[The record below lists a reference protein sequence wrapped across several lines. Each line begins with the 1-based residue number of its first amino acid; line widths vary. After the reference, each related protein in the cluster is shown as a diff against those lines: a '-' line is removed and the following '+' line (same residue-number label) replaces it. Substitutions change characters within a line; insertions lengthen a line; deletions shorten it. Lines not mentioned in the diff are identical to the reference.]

1 MKSPENIEKD
11 ISRSTYTF
19 RNLCA
24 SAKALF
30 ETAEN
35 DNLREI
41 AKIVYDEI
49 QYSDFVSSYSVYEIN
64 EKIQTQFFEFE
75 NAINMCDEELAKA
88 LSTELL
94 KMLVKRNELC
104 KLSKKWQWG
113 ASYESQQTNRV

>member
-1 MKSPENIEKD
+1 MKSSANLEKD
-11 ISRSTYTF
+11 ISRSTFTF
-19 RNLCA
+19 RNLRA
-24 SAKALF
+24 SAKVLF

-35 DNLREI
+35 DKLREI

-49 QYSDFVSSYSVYEIN
+49 QYSDFVSSYNVYEIN

-94 KMLVKRNELC
+94 KMLARRNELC
-104 KLSKKWQWG
+104 KLSKK
-113 ASYESQQTNRV
+113 